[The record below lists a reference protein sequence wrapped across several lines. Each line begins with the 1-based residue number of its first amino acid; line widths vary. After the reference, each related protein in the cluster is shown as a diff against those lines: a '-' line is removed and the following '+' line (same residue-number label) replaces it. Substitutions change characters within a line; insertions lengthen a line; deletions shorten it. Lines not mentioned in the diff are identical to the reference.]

1 LKNFQHIQV
10 KLQNFIKKFYYNEL
24 IKGLLLFL
32 AIGLLYLI
40 VTLFIEYF
48 LWLKPLARTI
58 LFWIFIFVEVALFT
72 FYILFPFVKIVGL
85 KKGISE
91 LEASKIIGDH
101 FPEVSDKLLN
111 MLQLNSSVENSELI
125 EASIQQKSKEL
136 QPIAFR
142 SAIDFSKNKKY
153 IKYTLI
159 PIVIWLLVYITGN
172 SIIFND
178 SLSRVVHYK
187 TQYQPP
193 APFSFVV
200 LNNTF
205 NVVEGNSF
213 TLDVEIQGN
222 TIPEDVKVIF
232 LNENYYLDNKG
243 FGKFQYVFSNIQKP
257 IKFYLEANGVISKI
271 YQINSIP
278 TPSNYQLKN
287 GFKLSSLYR

>member
-111 MLQLNSSVENSELI
+111 MLAV
-125 EASIQQKSKEL
+125 
-136 QPIAFR
+136 
-142 SAIDFSKNKKY
+142 KY
-153 IKYTLI
+153 IC
-159 PIVIWLLVYITGN
+159 
-172 SIIFND
+172 
-178 SLSRVVHYK
+178 
-187 TQYQPP
+187 
-193 APFSFVV
+193 
-200 LNNTF
+200 
-205 NVVEGNSF
+205 
-213 TLDVEIQGN
+213 
-222 TIPEDVKVIF
+222 
-232 LNENYYLDNKG
+232 
-243 FGKFQYVFSNIQKP
+243 
-257 IKFYLEANGVISKI
+257 
-271 YQINSIP
+271 
-278 TPSNYQLKN
+278 
-287 GFKLSSLYR
+287 